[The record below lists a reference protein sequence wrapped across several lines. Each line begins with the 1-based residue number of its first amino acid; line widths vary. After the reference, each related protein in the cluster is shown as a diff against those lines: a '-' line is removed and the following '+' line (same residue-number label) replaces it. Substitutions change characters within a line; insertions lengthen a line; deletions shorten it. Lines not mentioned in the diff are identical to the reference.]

1 LLVDGTVGGT
11 IEGGDIGAIFKQLLA
26 DADRME
32 YAGVWSTEVA
42 RDPFLPVLL
51 AAEHTPRLAI
61 GTAIAGR
68 TRAAAGVA
76 RSALAGDQGSQGFE
90 SRRP

>member
-1 LLVDGTVGGT
+1 
-11 IEGGDIGAIFKQLLA
+11 
-26 DADRME
+26 ME

-61 GTAIAGR
+61 ETAIAGR
-68 TRAAAGVA
+68 TRAAAGCGIGSGRRSTIPGVRIEATLMGFRA
-76 RSALAGDQGSQGFE
+76 RHRHWSSDIRGVWPWIDA
-90 SRRP
+90 R